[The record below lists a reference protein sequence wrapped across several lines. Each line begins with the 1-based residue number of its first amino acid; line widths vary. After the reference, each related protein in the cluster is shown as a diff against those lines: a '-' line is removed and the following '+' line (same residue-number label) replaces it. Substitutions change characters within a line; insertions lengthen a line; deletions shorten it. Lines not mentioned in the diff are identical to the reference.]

1 MAISRQ
7 SVQEQEEKEKY
18 AVVLDVDNTLT
29 PPRRPLESD
38 MARALCHMRV
48 PFFLGAGGDLRLV
61 LEQFIE
67 PLHSFGYR
75 GSFDAFLCNGS
86 TRYRCELLEKP
97 SITLIRQF
105 DMRSHLGEERFQKLL
120 RILETALDLD
130 EFRLPAPMQIIGE
143 RIIDRGSMINV
154 APIGRPRERL
164 SEKAHA
170 NRQAFSQYDHATDFR
185 KKFLSHL
192 RQELHQFERDGLFI
206 TLGGETSF
214 DIVING
220 NDKSFP
226 LRALLNEGLGRISY
240 VADALFKGGNDEA
253 VLTFIE
259 EWSGPLPCPVEAI
272 RVENW
277 RETIGVLDRLGVINS
292 TLA

>member
-1 MAISRQ
+1 MEEGATPEQVDRVLTNWGMAMGIF
-7 SVQEQEEKEKY
+7 
-18 AVVLDVDNTLT
+18 AVDDMGGLDV
-29 PPRRPLESD
+29 
-38 MARALCHMRV
+38 AWRV
-48 PFFLGAGGDLRLV
+48 
-61 LEQFIE
+61 
-67 PLHSFGYR
+67 
-75 GSFDAFLCNGS
+75 
-86 TRYRCELLEKP
+86 
-97 SITLIRQF
+97 
-105 DMRSHLGEERFQKLL
+105 
-120 RILETALDLD
+120 
-130 EFRLPAPMQIIGE
+130 
-143 RIIDRGSMINV
+143 
-154 APIGRPRERL
+154 
-164 SEKAHA
+164 
-170 NRQAFSQYDHATDFR
+170 
-185 KKFLSHL
+185 

-226 LRALLNEGLGRISY
+226 LRALLNEGFGRISY